1 MTPSDEDG
9 YSLDL
14 SVMSAIMVPYGVTVN
29 LYGPS
34 VDDLLETISGP
45 PYSDDNHTLQC

>member
-1 MTPSDEDG
+1 MNPSIENN
-9 YSLDL
+9 YRVDL
-14 SVMSAIMVPYGVTVN
+14 SVMNAIMVPYGLTFN